1 METKSLIDYGR
12 EVSAKEAMREAALE
26 GEQTLSMLLGLTGVA
41 VWSVLQ
47 GSGILRWDRRMH
59 GLFGLASESFSG
71 RQEDFFAY
79 VHPGDRDRVR
89 LQFSEAL
96 NKGGRFAMEYRVVW
110 PSDGSVHI
118 LRSKGQTCEGEAA
131 GACRMAGIC
140 WDVTEAKEKEKE
152 LAQDRHLMN
161 FLMENCPGKIYFK
174 DISGRFIRIN
184 KAMRDWF
191 GEEEDEGV
199 IGKTDF
205 GFFTDEH
212 ARMAFEDEHTL
223 INTGV
228 SVIHKEERETCR
240 DGRTI
245 WVSTSKMPLRDPDG
259 RIIGTFGVSTDI
271 TNQKLVEAGLLEELE
286 ELRKRNA
293 ELQKEVRRLSEKE
306 NSPDRAS

>member
-59 GLFGLASESFSG
+59 GLFGLAAETFSG
-71 RQEDFFAY
+71 RQEDFFAC

-89 LQFSEAL
+89 VQFSEAL
-96 NKGGRFAMEYRVVW
+96 NRGGRFAMEYRVVW

-131 GACRMAGIC
+131 GAYRMAGIC
-140 WDVTEAKEKEKE
+140 WAVTESNEKEQE
-152 LAQDRHLMN
+152 LALERHLMR
-161 FLMENCPGKIYFK
+161 FLMENCPDKIYFK
-174 DISGRFIRIN
+174 DVSGRFIRIN
-184 KAMRDWF
+184 KAMREWF

-212 ARMAFEDEHTL
+212 ARRAFEVEHAV

-228 SVIHKEERETCR
+228 PVVHKEERETCR
-240 DGRTI
+240 DGRTT
-245 WVSTSKMPLRDPDG
+245 WVSTSKMPLRDPEG
-259 RIIGTFGVSTDI
+259 RIIGTFGISIDI
-271 TNQKLVEAGLLEELE
+271 TRQKRVEARLLEQVEK
-286 ELRKRNA
+286 LRIRNA
-293 ELQKEVRRLSEKE
+293 ELEEALK
-306 NSPDRAS
+306 RAS

>member
-47 GSGILRWDRRMH
+47 GSGILRWDQRMH
-59 GLFGLASESFSG
+59 GLFGLASETFSG
-71 RQEDFFAY
+71 RPEDFFAC

-96 NKGGRFAMEYRVVW
+96 NRGGRLAMEYRVVW

-131 GACRMAGIC
+131 GAYRMAGIC
-140 WDVTEAKEKEKE
+140 WAVTESNEKEQE
-152 LAQDRHLMN
+152 LALERHLMR
-161 FLMENCPGKIYFK
+161 FLMENCPDKIYFK
-174 DISGRFIRIN
+174 DVSGRFIRIN
-184 KAMRDWF
+184 KATREWF

-212 ARMAFEDEHTL
+212 ARRAFEEEHTV

-228 SVIHKEERETCR
+228 PVVHKEERETCR
-240 DGRTI
+240 DGRTT
-245 WVSTSKMPLRDPDG
+245 WVSTSKMPLRDPEG
-259 RIIGTFGVSTDI
+259 RIIGTFGISIDI
-271 TNQKLVEAGLLEELE
+271 TRQKRVEARLLEQVEK
-286 ELRKRNA
+286 LRIRNA
-293 ELQKEVRRLSEKE
+293 ELEEALKK
-306 NSPDRAS
+306 AS